1 MILAEDVSGCSPDAL
16 RALATSVIGATAD
29 ANSPR
34 VRLAELGEA
43 NPPAEP

>member
-1 MILAEDVSGCSPDAL
+1 MILAEDVSGCSPDVL

-34 VRLAELGEA
+34 ARLVRLGEA
-43 NPPAEP
+43 DPPGEP